1 MKPKTD
7 KIEIRLVPPE
17 LHKTIK
23 DLAHRQGISM
33 NKWLLAAL
41 EKAAKE
47 QDDAAKIP
55 RSGKK
60 GKGLT

>member
-33 NKWLLAAL
+33 NTWLLRAIERAAD
-41 EKAAKE
+41 E
-47 QDDAAKIP
+47 QKWMVSTTGE
-55 RSGKK
+55 RK
-60 GKGLT
+60 LT